1 MFDLKKYNF
10 VITGGNGFLGQHFV
24 RKLKNEG
31 VSSSKILI
39 PSSNNFDLRSEKNV
53 KKILKKND
61 IVIHLAANVGG
72 LGKGVNKSGNYFFD
86 NSIMGLNLIKFGN
99 EIGIKQFIGVGS
111 ILQYLII

>member
-1 MFDLKKYNF
+1 M
-10 VITGGNGFLGQHFV
+10 
-24 RKLKNEG
+24 
-31 VSSSKILI
+31 I

-111 ILQYLII
+111 ILQYPNQICFTKKGNYFQVYLWCYFSLRFW